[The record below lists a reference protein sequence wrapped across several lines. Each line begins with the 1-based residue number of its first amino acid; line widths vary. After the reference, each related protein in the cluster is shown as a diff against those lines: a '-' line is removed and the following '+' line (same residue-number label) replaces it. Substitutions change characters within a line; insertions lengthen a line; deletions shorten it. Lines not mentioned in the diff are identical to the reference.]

1 MIGPFQVKVLRAKRQ
16 LKATFN
22 GLLIA
27 VKDVLII
34 YLPHG
39 YNFSEVQTAYIVS
52 FKKKIVISSFST
64 YKLPFFLGGII
75 NPGLQDRKA
84 LVEKIQAE
92 LVLQTHDYP
101 KQEQLQHAFQS
112 RFVFLDMNEYN
123 FAIEERHS
131 TS

>member
-1 MIGPFQVKVLRAKRQ
+1 MLVAL
-16 LKATFN
+16 
-22 GLLIA
+22 
-27 VKDVLII
+27 KDVLII
-34 YLPHG
+34 YLSHG

-84 LVEKIQAE
+84 LVENIQAE
-92 LVLQTHDYP
+92 LVLQTHDGDSHSSGLIKKIAKTSYP